1 MLAQFKIQTQLRQGE
16 IDLEQYEQFD
26 LEPINFYYYVNQLSQ
41 EQLEY
46 YNEAAQMKGSY

>member
-1 MLAQFKIQTQLRQGE
+1 MSHYRDGFDFYLVKC
-16 IDLEQYEQFD
+16 EQFD

-46 YNEAAQMKGSY
+46 YNEAALRVKGSY

>member
-1 MLAQFKIQTQLRQGE
+1 MSHYKSGYEFYLKIS
-16 IDLEQYEQFD
+16 EQFD

-46 YNEAAQMKGSY
+46 YNEAAKMKGSY

>member
-1 MLAQFKIQTQLRQGE
+1 MLDYRDGF
-16 IDLEQYEQFD
+16 DFYLEKCEQFG

-46 YNEAAQMKGSY
+46 YNEAALRLKGSY